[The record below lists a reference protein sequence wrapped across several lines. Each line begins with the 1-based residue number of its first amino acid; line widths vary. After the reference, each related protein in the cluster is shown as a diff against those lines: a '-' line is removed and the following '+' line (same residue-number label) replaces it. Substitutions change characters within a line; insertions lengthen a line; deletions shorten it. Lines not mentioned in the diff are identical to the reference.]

1 MLKISDLLAPVA
13 TDMQLVDAVIRAR
26 LNSDVVLIR
35 TIGEYIIGAGGKRM
49 RPAMLLLVARALG
62 YRGSHHHLM
71 AAVVEFIHTATLLH
85 DDVVDESDLRR
96 GRSTA
101 NAVFGNA
108 ASVLVGDYL
117 YSRAFEM
124 MVEVDRMR
132 IMQIMSEATTI
143 IAEGEVL
150 QLLNVHD
157 PDVSEERYLQVVR
170 FKTAKLFEAA
180 ARAGAVL
187 ADATPE
193 QEEAAAA
200 YGRHIGTAF
209 QLVDDVLDYSGD
221 AAALGKNVG
230 DDLREGKP
238 TLPLIRVLEVGSE
251 SQRALIRQAIET
263 GDADFAAVAQAIF
276 DTKALDHARQSAL
289 READLARQALEVLPI
304 SPCRQSLIEFCAF
317 AVSRDN

>member
-26 LNSDVVLIR
+26 LNSEVVLIR